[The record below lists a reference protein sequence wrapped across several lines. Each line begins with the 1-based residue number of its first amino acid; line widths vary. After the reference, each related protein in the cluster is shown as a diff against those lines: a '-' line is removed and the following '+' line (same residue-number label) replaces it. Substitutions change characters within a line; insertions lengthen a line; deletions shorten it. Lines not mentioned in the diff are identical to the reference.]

1 MVWPSVEVWGQSET
15 VVVWMSDAGIP
26 ACLSASTIACACC
39 ESLLSASAAVV
50 AFTWTPK
57 SKDALSGVASTEPL
71 PVTVMVVGD
80 ELAAPPFW
88 GCATPAMAAAT
99 SKASEQAQAIIDA
112 LKNAGV
118 PASDIQTSSVSLW
131 PQTSTDGQTIT
142 GFQASNSVSV
152 SAPIGKSGSLVDA
165 AVTAGAN
172 NINGPNLS
180 VGDQSSYYANALK
193 LAVDDA
199 KTQAQAIAD
208 AAGLTLGGITHIE
221 NSGSTPTPI
230 YYGSSLAMDSAKVAT
245 PIQAGSQQIQAT
257 VTVTY
262 SAS

>member
-1 MVWPSVEVWGQSET
+1 MTRIRYV
-15 VVVWMSDAGIP
+15 
-26 ACLSASTIACACC
+26 
-39 ESLLSASAAVV
+39 LLI
-50 AFTWTPK
+50 
-57 SKDALSGVASTEPL
+57 SGVLLVAAAIAGVAQPSKVGAANTSTTTIT
-71 PVTVMVVGD
+71 VTGNGSVN
-80 ELAAPPFW
+80 
-88 GCATPAMAAAT
+88 ATPDKASFDFGVQVNAAT
-99 SKASEQAQAIIDA
+99 AAEANSKANAQAQAIIDA
-112 LKNAGV
+112 LTNAGI

-131 PQTSTDGQTIT
+131 PQTSSDGQTIT

-165 AVTAGAN
+165 AVGAGAN

-180 VGDQSSYYANALK
+180 VGDQSSYYAKALK

-230 YYGSSLAMDSAKVAT
+230 YYGAQLAMDSAKAPT
-245 PIQAGSQQIQAT
+245 PIEAGTQQIQAT